1 MRKALI
7 GLLAVAAAV
16 FAVPAAAGA
25 TTSSSGATVY
35 VTHGLPLPDSVTGP
49 GTPVD
54 VYVDGGLVLDDF
66 TFGQTAGPLTLP
78 ANTYKVE
85 IRTPD
90 GLTTLITKDVAVP
103 ASGNFSLVASFVD
116 AAGTPGIN
124 VFKNDV
130 SRAWKGFGRVGLHH
144 AAAAPAVDIAAGL
157 SIAPKLPKLTLVKG
171 AVNGN
176 AATFTLPTF
185 LSYAVDVRLAG
196 TKTTV
201 LSVPKATVSNKV
213 LTNVYVVGSAAGGTL
228 QPLVVTIPVS

>member
-1 MRKALI
+1 A
-7 GLLAVAAAV
+7 
-16 FAVPAAAGA
+16 P
-25 TTSSSGATVY
+25 SGATVY

-54 VYVDGGLVLDDF
+54 VYVNGDRALDDF

-78 ANTYKVE
+78 AGNYKVE

-90 GLTTLITKDVAVP
+90 GITTLITKEVAVP
-103 ASGNFSLVASFVD
+103 GAGNFSLVASFVD

-124 VFKNDV
+124 VFQNDV
-130 SRAWKGFGRVGLHH
+130 SRAWKGLGRVGLHH

-157 SIAPKLPKLTLVKG
+157 SFLPKLPKLTLVKG

-185 LSYAVDVRLAG
+185 LSYGVDVRLAG

-228 QPLVVTIPVS
+228 QPLVVTIPVG